1 MARRKNNLINF
12 ITWLLLLLLL
22 ACCVGAVI
30 RYSGITK
37 DDITDLVKPTFRIE
51 CEGQVFKTDTEN
63 VYVMPVFGQAR
74 FDIKNSERCTVKV
87 LPNVTKETDFTFTV
101 AGKEQKYSE
110 VGDLT
115 AVFLKT
121 NNVYGDYFVIDFGE
135 DYKIQSVLS
144 RFYGTNEIIL
154 PEGCNPSY
162 KLVVSSGAEKIEII
176 LCFDVETIVLPE
188 SIVF

>member
-1 MARRKNNLINF
+1 MARRKNNLTNF

-22 ACCVGAVI
+22 ACGIGAVI
-30 RYSGITK
+30 RYSGVTK

-51 CEGQVFKTDTEN
+51 CNKQVFRTNTEN
-63 VYVMPVFGQAR
+63 VFTIPKSGQAR
-74 FDIKNSERCTVKV
+74 FDIKNCENCTVKV
-87 LPNVTKETDFTFTV
+87 LPNVTSETDFTFIV
-101 AGKEQKYSE
+101 AGKDRKYTE
-110 VGDLT
+110 VGELT
-115 AVFLKT
+115 SAFIKT
-121 NNVYGDYFVIDFGE
+121 NNVYGDYFVIDFDE

-162 KLVVSSGAEKIEII
+162 KVVVSSGAEKIEII
-176 LCFDVETIVLPE
+176 LCFDVEKIELPE